1 MFSIPFIN
9 SGSERTILVKKNVIY
24 SFVLRGVSI
33 LCSLMLVPLT
43 LNYLSADQY
52 GVWLTLNSI
61 VTWFNVCEIGIGMG
75 LKNRLGEALAVKDY
89 ELGKKYVSLTYVL
102 LALITLVFFSI
113 FLVAAF
119 LLDWNKI
126 LNIETLSNCQL
137 IEFVIIVV
145 FFFCLSFILK
155 TMSIILEADQRVS
168 YSSFMS
174 VIGTIVILA
183 VIWIMTKTMEPSLSR
198 VAFVFCSIPVFI
210 TIMGSIYFFSGRY
223 RMIKPSFN
231 NIDFSYAKNLIG
243 LSLNF
248 FILQVSS
255 IVVFTTSNFIITQ
268 TIGPYDVT
276 VYNICFKYF
285 NIITLFFGLI
295 LSPMW
300 PAYTNAFALGD
311 IGWIK
316 RGLKKFV
323 LIWIGASLVTLL
335 LLVCSPIF
343 YKLWVGDSVF
353 IPFSLSVVMAIY
365 IVISTWNNIFA
376 QMLAGV
382 GKIRLSIINSV
393 LNAII
398 FVPICI
404 YLIKTFGIIGVP
416 LAMTVTILTSTF
428 WQPVQCYK
436 IVNRTAK
443 GIWNK

>member
-1 MFSIPFIN
+1 
-9 SGSERTILVKKNVIY
+9 
-24 SFVLRGVSI
+24 
-33 LCSLMLVPLT
+33 MLVPLT

>member
-9 SGSERTILVKKNVIY
+9 SGSERTVLVKKNVIY

-75 LKNRLGEALAVKDY
+75 LKNKLGEALAVKDY
-89 ELGKKYVSLTYVL
+89 ELGKRYVSLTYVL
-102 LALITLVFFSI
+102 LALIMLVFFSI
-113 FLVAAF
+113 FLVSAY
-119 LLDWNKI
+119 LLNWNKI
-126 LNIETLSNCQL
+126 LNIETLSNGQL

-198 VAFVFCSIPVFI
+198 VAFVFCSVPVFI
-210 TIMGSIYFFSGRY
+210 TIIGSIYFFSGRY
-223 RMIKPSFN
+223 HMIKPSFKN
-231 NIDFSYAKNLIG
+231 LDFSYAKNLIG

-248 FILQVSS
+248 FVLQVSS
-255 IVVFTTSNFIITQ
+255 IVVFTTSNLIITQ

-285 NIITLFFGLI
+285 NIITLFFSLI

-311 IGWIK
+311 IEWIK
-316 RGLKKFV
+316 NGLKKFV
-323 LIWIGASLVTLL
+323 MIWIGASMITFL

-365 IVISTWNNIFA
+365 IVISSWNNIFA

-404 YLIKTFGIIGVP
+404 YLIKTFGIIGAP